1 MKQNGKGGEKTNTWG
16 KVFERETSDF
26 EDGEIISI
34 NGFDYVYIDQSK
46 SIAYLE
52 QFKGEKEY
60 VKKLKPDGMFR
71 RLCDN
76 YIYII
81 EKKHQLGSGTTDEK
95 IGLGAHKL
103 KQYSKRYPNADFRFS
118 YMLNDCF
125 WNSLRYED
133 TYEIMSEEGIGFF
146 FVRGEN
152 AAMRKTTLTNNSKNK
167 IVYFPAKYRVDWGP
181 IFDHIHTRAPP
192 LL

>member
-1 MKQNGKGGEKTNTWG
+1 MKQNGKGGEKTNKWG